1 MKEDD
6 EDVKKLSKDIIN
18 LAKGL
23 EETIKQAKA
32 LGIFT
37 NERELLFCDECKLV
51 EDVAFNGILFTYVNE
66 NEEIPQHRTV
76 EDDDTGLRF
85 VEIEYL
91 KKYKC
96 PKCGHIIEYTE
107 TDDDLF
113 FTND

>member
-1 MKEDD
+1 MKDD
-6 EDVKKLSKDIIN
+6 EGVKKLTKDIIN
-18 LAKGL
+18 LTKGF
-23 EETIKQAKA
+23 EETIKQAEA

-37 NERELLFCDECKLV
+37 NERDLLSCVKCKLG

-66 NEEIPQHRTV
+66 NEETPQHRTA
-76 EDDDTGLRF
+76 ENDDTGLRF
-85 VEIEYL
+85 IEIEYL

-107 TDDDLF
+107 EEEDLF